1 MYIVI
6 QLQGHQYII
15 KQGDT
20 ITVDKI
26 DWDVSKEAMVVMAFQ
41 EDGKT
46 VYVGRPFLDT
56 IHIDF
61 EIQDQIKWDKM
72 HITKFHRKNR
82 YERRIWFRPQKTIL
96 TVKNITVH
104 A

>member
-15 KQGDT
+15 KQWDT

-26 DWDVSKEAMVVMAFQ
+26 EWDVSAEAKVIMAFD
-41 EDGKT
+41 ETGKN
-46 VYVGRPFLDT
+46 VYIGRPYLEN
-56 IHIDF
+56 IILDF
-61 EIQDQIKWDKM
+61 EIKTQKRWEKM

-82 YERRIWFRPQKTIL
+82 YERRIWFKSYQTVLTIN
-96 TVKNITVH
+96 NISING
-104 A
+104 